1 MKRTFGACA
10 ALAAVLSPS
19 LAAAQEL
26 DSGSTA
32 WMLTAT
38 ALVLMMTLPGLA
50 LFYGGLVRSRNV
62 LSVLMQCFA
71 LCCVV
76 SLIWVAF
83 GYSLT
88 FAEGGPLL
96 GGLSKAWLRGVEL
109 DSLSGSIP
117 ETVFATFQLTFAII
131 TPALIVGG
139 FAERM
144 RFTAMLWFSILWLVI
159 VYIPVAHWVWAADGW
174 LYELGFR
181 DFAGGAVVHVNAGV
195 AALVAA
201 LVIGNRSGFPTT
213 AMPPHNL
220 TMTVIGASLLWVGWF
235 GFNAGSAVAANGAAG
250 MAMLVTHIG
259 AAAGATAWMTLEWLK
274 FGKPSVLGIV
284 TGMVAG
290 LGTITPASGFVG
302 PMGALIIGL
311 VAGVICFFATQFIK
325 RKLKIDDSLDVFPVH
340 GVGGFTGL
348 LLTAVFSA
356 TAFDGLGL
364 PDGVSIGQQLLTQLI
379 GAVATLVW
387 CGVGT
392 FVILKLV
399 NLVSPL
405 RVTPEQENEG
415 LDLVLHEERG
425 YSL

>member
-96 GGLSKAWLRGVEL
+96 GGLSKAWLRGVEI

-195 AALVAA
+195 AAV
-201 LVIGNRSGFPTT
+201 SY
-213 AMPPHNL
+213 
-220 TMTVIGASLLWVGWF
+220 
-235 GFNAGSAVAANGAAG
+235 
-250 MAMLVTHIG
+250 TH
-259 AAAGATAWMTLEWLK
+259 
-274 FGKPSVLGIV
+274 
-284 TGMVAG
+284 
-290 LGTITPASGFVG
+290 
-302 PMGALIIGL
+302 
-311 VAGVICFFATQFIK
+311 
-325 RKLKIDDSLDVFPVH
+325 
-340 GVGGFTGL
+340 
-348 LLTAVFSA
+348 
-356 TAFDGLGL
+356 
-364 PDGVSIGQQLLTQLI
+364 
-379 GAVATLVW
+379 
-387 CGVGT
+387 
-392 FVILKLV
+392 
-399 NLVSPL
+399 L
-405 RVTPEQENEG
+405 RAP
-415 LDLVLHEERG
+415 RP
-425 YSL
+425 